1 MIATNHPVEMPT
13 PGQGRSTVLWADDAE
28 AASYTHDVGTYRA
41 TVEPS
46 VWVVEPPFS
55 RDVLVAACMT
65 SRTTSPDELV
75 TMSTRQ
81 VRAWA
86 LGNLLFE
93 GVSTAKRELESA
105 MFTAAYRA
113 YRADA
118 YRDDPATAPFFALAC
133 ARIDRAFGFNGKM
146 SPLPTRPVAL
156 ISATGTS
163 RAVPTDIRRLCTER
177 KWSRSRLLFEMRRT
191 ATASGIALPGNESL
205 RRMVRTWA
213 NGHRGLSQMYVQVL
227 SDVFTVR
234 FEDGSQ
240 DVAARR
246 RRPPIAS
253 PHTTAP
259 TVRAGLALAEV
270 A

>member
-105 MFTAAYRA
+105 MFTDAYRA

-146 SPLPTRPVAL
+146 SPLPTRPVAS

-213 NGHRGLSQMYVQVL
+213 NGHRGLSQMYVRVL

-240 DVAARR
+240 DVAAR